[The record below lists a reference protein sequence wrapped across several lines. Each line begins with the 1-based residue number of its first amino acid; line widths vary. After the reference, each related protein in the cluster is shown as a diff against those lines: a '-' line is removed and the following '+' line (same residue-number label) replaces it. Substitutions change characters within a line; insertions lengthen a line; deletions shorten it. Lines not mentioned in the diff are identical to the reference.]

1 MPASSHVVDRLQV
14 TFDDEHAVANAGLVV
29 PATLAVRLGFE
40 QLVDDTVDLGLRPGA
55 ANGGRKAATVV
66 TGMLA
71 GARCIDDLDV
81 LRAGATGRVLP
92 FTVAAPS
99 TVGTWLR
106 AFTFGHVRQLDRVLD
121 RLLVR
126 AWEAGAGPGDA
137 MLVIDIDSTICEVH
151 GYDKQGATYGYTRT
165 RGYHPLL
172 ATRAD
177 TGEVLHVRLRQGAAN
192 TQRGIIRFVE
202 ELIARV
208 RRAGAAG
215 PIVLR
220 ADSGFWSNRLFKV
233 CRRLDV
239 KFSVTVTRQKPI
251 VELIEGI
258 DEDAWIDIDYPGIAQ
273 VAEVGYRG
281 MRLIVRRVRNAND
294 ELALFQTWRHHAF
307 LTDRDGG
314 PVELDQHHRAHAVVE
329 LAIRDLKDNGL
340 ARLPSGRFAANAAWT
355 VLAAIAHN
363 LARWTATLGM
373 DHEGLTVAKTLRTR
387 LLAIP
392 GRLTRTARRWTLHL
406 PARWP
411 WQHVFKDTLARLRAL
426 PAPM

>member
-1 MPASSHVVDRLQV
+1 MPASHMLDRVRV
-14 TFDDEHAVANAGLVV
+14 TFDDEHSVANAGLVV
-29 PATLAVRLGFE
+29 PATLAVRLGLE
-40 QLVDDTVDLGLRPGA
+40 PLVDDMVDLGVRPGA
-55 ANGGRKAATVV
+55 ANAGRKAATVV

-121 RLLVR
+121 MLLAR
-126 AWEAGAGPGDA
+126 AWEAGAGPGEGL
-137 MLVIDIDSTICEVH
+137 LVIDIDSTICEVH

-177 TGEVLHVRLRQGAAN
+177 TGEVLHIRLRQGAAN

-208 RRAGAAG
+208 RRAGASG

-220 ADSGFWSNRLFKV
+220 ADSGFWSNRLFAL

-239 KFSVTVTRQKPI
+239 RFSVTVTRQKPI
-251 VELIEGI
+251 VDLIETI
-258 DEDAWIDIDYPGIAQ
+258 AEDAWVDIDYPGIAQ
-273 VAEVGYRG
+273 VADVPYRG
-281 MRLIVRRVRNAND
+281 MRLVVRRVRNAND
-294 ELALFQTWRHHAF
+294 DLALFEVWRHHAF
-307 LTDRDGG
+307 LTDREGTA
-314 PVELDQHHRAHAVVE
+314 VELDQHHRAHAVVE

-355 VLAAIAHN
+355 VLAAVAHN
-363 LARWTATLGM
+363 LTRWTATLGM
-373 DHEGLTVAKTLRTR
+373 GHQGLTVTKTLRTR

-411 WQHVFKDTLARLRAL
+411 WQHVFEDTLERLRAL